1 MNLLSLFFVLVTG
14 SAASGLKNEVCTLHW
29 NGTLHKHIMFTGLT
43 GLREQELDGYFYK
56 ISYVRYRDK
65 DIRKGVADFPAF
77 INSYLKFEVLSAEI
91 TVIQVRMRD
100 LTLSKSTWK
109 LQVAL
114 TARSGNSEHQEI
126 STENLLGFCVISNYQ
141 PTF

>member
-43 GLREQELDGYFYK
+43 GLREQELDSYFYK

-91 TVIQVRMRD
+91 TVIQVRMRN

>member
-1 MNLLSLFFVLVTG
+1 MYLLSLFFVFVTG

-43 GLREQELDGYFYK
+43 GLREQELDSYFYK

-91 TVIQVRMRD
+91 TVIQVRMRN